1 MKNNEKLMYEYAAR
15 LEQIIDEDTTVHAKR
30 FDKMAAK
37 QELKLNLDILY
48 KKFGSS

>member
-1 MKNNEKLMYEYAAR
+1 MKNKKKLMREYATR
-15 LEQIIDEDTTVHAKR
+15 LEQIIEDDTSVHAKR
-30 FDKMAAK
+30 FDLMAAK

>member
-1 MKNNEKLMYEYAAR
+1 MKNKKKLMYEYAAR
-15 LEQIIDEDTTVHAKR
+15 LEKIIEDDTSVHTKR
-30 FDKMAAK
+30 FDLIQAK